1 MKTEFLIGKIRFSVS
16 RPAGLFLCLM
26 AGLLLPTRTHADG
39 CFVAPPFVWNK
50 HKDINEPT
58 QKAILVYD
66 AGQEDL
72 LLQVK
77 YAGPVAQFGWLVPV
91 PGLPT
96 VKKGSM
102 ECFYELSRYTQE
114 HWEPRVPPAGMRQ
127 SASRSAGDESKPE
140 PVKVIEIKTVG
151 DYEVAVLSARDAGSL
166 ENWLKANQFAFP
178 KDKEAVI
185 DAYIQQQ
192 WYFVAVKIDLN
203 KAGGFQV
210 VSGPPRQA
218 AAGKSSVKEKL
229 ASGELQPL
237 WLRFASKQCVFPLK
251 ISSVNGTPSEVQV
264 YVLSPEPLV
273 EKGMFEKK
281 FPEVRRLTLEH
292 SAKRMQAYQRTQEIG
307 RQVRMHA
314 HPEEG
319 NILLPVETNIP
330 LNVILRTSV
339 PYEALLPYGAVT
351 EKDLPECSRQM
362 PQLKGKTWWL
372 TKQTWTFKPEEMRDL
387 VFQPAAAAFAED
399 LAGEEGY
406 YVAQN
411 LARLGTNAVP
421 ALVTALQSTNPV
433 VRIHAVSALDDSM
446 GGSPLLQDSRV
457 LDCLPALF
465 RDPEPEVRMQAANA
479 AGSSRNPKF
488 EEALIN
494 LLRDPD
500 EGVRHAAMF
509 AVKRNYYGKSP
520 SLPVLQKLLKDE
532 NLEVR
537 AAALEALGISRTP
550 IPREDILPL
559 LSVTN
564 MRVVSI
570 ALSRLGQD
578 GVSLDELEPLFHN
591 RLMMARLAGLAFV
604 ERLGN
609 NQEAIELILPLLRDP
624 EQPVRGHAWK
634 LLETLTGQTIP
645 QDQPERWEQWWTENK
660 PALMLAEYTK
670 AIAQD
675 PKDGR
680 AYHNRGCLYY
690 NAHKFPEAL
699 ADFRKARELGSD
711 ARDYSC
717 FRLWLLQARSGEKD
731 AATRELAACLEQRP
745 AGKPDDWPSKIG
757 RFLAGQM
764 TEADLFKAA
773 ADPNAQTAR
782 EQHCEAYFYAGSKR
796 LIEGDQT
803 TAADY
808 FKQCVATDVKKFEEY
823 SSAVAELKFLKAAP
837 TK

>member
-1 MKTEFLIGKIRFSVS
+1 
-16 RPAGLFLCLM
+16 
-26 AGLLLPTRTHADG
+26 
-39 CFVAPPFVWNK
+39 
-50 HKDINEPT
+50 
-58 QKAILVYD
+58 
-66 AGQEDL
+66 
-72 LLQVK
+72 
-77 YAGPVAQFGWLVPV
+77 
-91 PGLPT
+91 
-96 VKKGSM
+96 M

-127 SASRSAGDESKPE
+127 SASRGAGDGSKPE

-151 DYEVAVLSARDAGSL
+151 AYEVAVLSARDAGSL
-166 ENWLKANQFAFP
+166 ANWLKANQFAIP

-210 VSGPPRQA
+210 VSGPPP
-218 AAGKSSVKEKL
+218 AG
-229 ASGELQPL
+229 G
-237 WLRFASKQCVFPLK
+237 
-251 ISSVNGTPSEVQV
+251 
-264 YVLSPEPLV
+264 
-273 EKGMFEKK
+273 
-281 FPEVRRLTLEH
+281 
-292 SAKRMQAYQRTQEIG
+292 G
-307 RQVRMHA
+307 RQIQREEKAGQWRTPAVVAPLCQQAMRVPA
-314 HPEEG
+314 ENFLRQRHPVG
-319 NILLPVETNIP
+319 
-330 LNVILRTSV
+330 
-339 PYEALLPYGAVT
+339 GADV
-351 EKDLPECSRQM
+351 CA
-362 PQLKGKTWWL
+362 
-372 TKQTWTFKPEEMRDL
+372 
-387 VFQPAAAAFAED
+387 V
-399 LAGEEGY
+399 
-406 YVAQN
+406 
-411 LARLGTNAVP
+411 AVP

-446 GGSPLLQDSRV
+446 GGSPLLQDPGV

-465 RDPEPEVRMQAANA
+465 QDPEPEVRRQAAEA

-488 EEALIN
+488 EEALVN

-500 EGVRHAAMF
+500 EGVRHAAVF
-509 AVKRNYYGKSP
+509 AVKRNYYGKSQ

-537 AAALEALGISRTP
+537 ASALESLGISGAP

-564 MRVVSI
+564 MRVVSF
-570 ALSRLGQD
+570 ALSRLGRD

-591 RLMMARLAGLAFV
+591 RLMMARLAGLSFV

-609 NQEAIELILPLLRDP
+609 NQEAIELILPLVRDP

-645 QDQPERWEQWWTENK
+645 QDQPDRWEQWRVENK
-660 PALMLAEYTK
+660 PALMLAGYTK

-675 PKDGR
+675 PKGGR
-680 AYHNRGCLYY
+680 AYHNRGCLHY

-711 ARDYSC
+711 ARDYFC
-717 FRLWLLQARSGEKD
+717 FRLWPLQTRSGEKD
-731 AATRELAACLEQRP
+731 EATRELTAYMEHRP
-745 AGKPDDWPSKIG
+745 VGKPDDWQSKVG

-764 TEADLFKAA
+764 TQADLLKAA
-773 ADPNAQTAR
+773 ADPNAQTDR

-823 SSAVAELKFLKAAP
+823 SSAVAELKLLPASPAK
-837 TK
+837 